1 MIKNELVLNLP
12 TFIFFS
18 NYSMYMT
25 QRETDLSIFLKW
37 IFIYSIYFDFAF
49 IMVICLLKLKMTKNK
64 NILEHAWCEIYTSI
78 LKRTSQKHFFRT
90 YPKKNLNQ
98 KNNWGT
104 KPSPTFNDI
113 DVFHFCLEISQ
124 LPRRIGN
131 ISDNDWSFNA
141 TWEHRVCTLSML
153 YRYSLHVRDVE

>member
-1 MIKNELVLNLP
+1 
-12 TFIFFS
+12 
-18 NYSMYMT
+18 
-25 QRETDLSIFLKW
+25 
-37 IFIYSIYFDFAF
+37 
-49 IMVICLLKLKMTKNK
+49 MTKNK

-113 DVFHFCLEISQ
+113 NVFHFCLEISQ

-141 TWEHRVCTLSML
+141 TWEHRVCTLMYVIQVFPTCERCWITEVLKTSAYFTIPSVPVMKKE
-153 YRYSLHVRDVE
+153 SLSDQLIKKI

>member
-1 MIKNELVLNLP
+1 
-12 TFIFFS
+12 
-18 NYSMYMT
+18 MT
-25 QRETDLSIFLKW
+25 QRETYRSIN
-37 IFIYSIYFDFAF
+37 IFKINIHIFNIFWFCNHYGHRQWN
-49 IMVICLLKLKMTKNK
+49 ICLLKLKMTKNK

-113 DVFHFCLEISQ
+113 DVFHFCLEIAQ

-153 YRYSLHVRDVE
+153 YRYSLHMRDVE